1 MSPDLQAKLLRALE
15 SKEVRR
21 VGAAATE
28 KVDVR
33 IIAASNQDLTAMAK
47 AGTFRSDLLYRL
59 KVLQASLPA
68 LRHRKEDI
76 PGLVD
81 HFLDRM
87 PGQKSRPKID
97 SDAMRA
103 LMAHDWPGNV
113 RELRHAVE
121 SLATL
126 AEGRITAADVRRQLQ
141 EPVSGAQSLH
151 SSVEQAERDAIIQ
164 AIRTEPSISAAA
176 RKLGIVRSQL
186 YRLMDRYKIRGS
198 VENSVSH

>member
-1 MSPDLQAKLLRALE
+1 
-15 SKEVRR
+15 
-21 VGAAATE
+21 
-28 KVDVR
+28 
-33 IIAASNQDLTAMAK
+33 MAK

-59 KVLQASLPA
+59 KVLQAFLPP
-68 LRHRKEDI
+68 LRNRKEDI
-76 PGLVD
+76 PLLVD
-81 HFLDRM
+81 LFL
-87 PGQKSRPKID
+87 QKGAHRPKID
-97 SDAMRA
+97 TDAMRA

-126 AEGRITAADVRRQLQ
+126 NDARITAADVQRQLQ
-141 EPVSGAQSLH
+141 EPVAGPLSLH
-151 SSVEQAERDAIIQ
+151 SSVEQTERDAILQ

-198 VENSVSH
+198 MENPVSR

>member
-1 MSPDLQAKLLRALE
+1 
-15 SKEVRR
+15 
-21 VGAAATE
+21 
-28 KVDVR
+28 
-33 IIAASNQDLTAMAK
+33 MAK

-76 PGLVD
+76 PTLVD
-81 HFLDRM
+81 HFLDKN
-87 PGQKSRPKID
+87 GSQKTRPKID

-113 RELRHAVE
+113 RELRHSIE
-121 SLATL
+121 SLSTL
-126 AEGRITAADVRRQLQ
+126 SEGRITSADVRRQLQ
-141 EPVSGAQSLH
+141 EPVAGPVSLH
-151 SSVEQAERDAIIQ
+151 SSVEQTEREAILQ